1 MIYYQDDEIT
11 VRTREERDAQIIA
24 DEQIRQGWHSS
35 PEWFLKELRDHEE
48 GKCVSLT
55 AEYRGEVAGYVNVYR
70 SPKEGPFV
78 SSGYPEINNFGVLQK
93 YQRHGIGSRLMDV
106 AEQVAAEFSDKV
118 CLGVGLHNG
127 YGSAQRMYVKRG
139 YVPDGSGV
147 WYGDKPCTPYDTQY
161 TCDDDLLLYMSKP
174 VEKPVSGSAPA
185 CRVKVFIR
193 KASPEDARTVAELA
207 ARLWP
212 DHDADEL
219 TGEMQDLLANDECA
233 VFLALADGEPVAFAQ
248 CQLRHDYVEGAESS
262 PVGYMEGV
270 YVAEEYRR
278 QGVAARLLH
287 SCELWTESMGCTE
300 FASDCELTNSES
312 RLFHLG
318 TGFTEANRI
327 ACFVKHLAR
336 E

>member
-1 MIYYQDDEIT
+1 M
-11 VRTREERDAQIIA
+11 
-24 DEQIRQGWHSS
+24 
-35 PEWFLKELRDHEE
+35 
-48 GKCVSLT
+48 
-55 AEYRGEVAGYVNVYR
+55 
-70 SPKEGPFV
+70 
-78 SSGYPEINNFGVLQK
+78 
-93 YQRHGIGSRLMDV
+93 

-161 TCDDDLLLYMSKP
+161 TCDDDLLLYMSKS
-174 VEKPVSGSAPA
+174 VEKPVSGFAPA

-336 E
+336 N

>member
-1 MIYYQDDEIT
+1 MIYYQDNEVTI
-11 VRTREERDAQIIA
+11 RTRTAEDAQIIA

-55 AEYRGEVAGYVNVYR
+55 AEYMGNVAGYVNVYR
-70 SPKEGPFV
+70 AAKEGPFV

-93 YQRHGIGSRLMDV
+93 YQRHGIGSRLMDA
-106 AEQVAAEFSDKV
+106 AEQIAADFADTV

-147 WYGDKPCTPYDTQY
+147 WYGEKPCTPYDTQY

-174 VEKPVSGSAPA
+174 VGKPVSGRRPEYSADIS
-185 CRVKVFIR
+185 VR
-193 KASPEDARTVAELA
+193 KASPEDARTVAALA
-207 ARLWP
+207 AMLWD
-212 DHDADEL
+212 DHTADEL
-219 TGEMQDLLANDECA
+219 TEEMQELLADEECA
-233 VFLALADGEPVAFAQ
+233 VFLALADGRPVAFAQ

-270 YVAEEYRR
+270 YVLEDYRR

-287 SCELWTESMGCTE
+287 SCELWAGSMGCTE
-300 FASDCELTNSES
+300 FASDCELTNGES

-318 TGFTEANRI
+318 TGFAEANRI
-327 ACFVKHLAR
+327 VCFVKQIGK
-336 E
+336 